1 MGLLYKFLRVED
13 ANSPLF
19 GRAFSKVE
27 LRPFS
32 REEAIEFLERG
43 FSEINIQFKE
53 HEGVYLA
60 LGGIPGWLTYFGF
73 RYYELKEFNR
83 ALTETLS

>member
-32 REEAIEFLERG
+32 REEAIEFLERAES
-43 FSEINIQFKE
+43 FLTLIEIFLYLFIINQFCGE
-53 HEGVYLA
+53 DY
-60 LGGIPGWLTYFGF
+60 
-73 RYYELKEFNR
+73 
-83 ALTETLS
+83 